1 MVRLGPGPASIIDDV
16 PVGRLYRDGVL
27 ITRADDGQVRDRRR
41 LSFAGSVAV
50 SIVLSDKG
58 ALLAD
63 PEVALSGVPSTD
75 MKGVPFETIA
85 RDAVIGTI
93 ESIPRPRRKDQALV
107 SEAVR
112 RGVRAAVNQ
121 AWGKKPVCS
130 VLLTV
135 L

>member
-1 MVRLGPGPASIIDDV
+1 MPCR
-16 PVGRLYRDGVL
+16 
-27 ITRADDGQVRDRRR
+27 
-41 LSFAGSVAV
+41 V
-50 SIVLSDKG
+50 SLVLSDKG

-63 PEVALSGVPSTD
+63 PEVALSGIPATRQRT
-75 MKGVPFETIA
+75 ERL
-85 RDAVIGTI
+85 RDHRPRSRHRHHR
-93 ESIPRPRRKDQALV
+93 EIPRPRRKDQALV

-135 L
+135 VYRSELK

>member
-1 MVRLGPGPASIIDDV
+1 MQDTPL
-16 PVGRLYRDGVL
+16 
-27 ITRADDGQVRDRRR
+27 
-41 LSFAGSVAV
+41 
-50 SIVLSDKG
+50 
-58 ALLAD
+58 
-63 PEVALSGVPSTD
+63 
-75 MKGVPFETIA
+75 ETIA
-85 RDAVIGTI
+85 REAVIGTI
-93 ESIPRPRRKDQALV
+93 ESIPRPRRKNAAMV

>member
-1 MVRLGPGPASIIDDV
+1 
-16 PVGRLYRDGVL
+16 
-27 ITRADDGQVRDRRR
+27 
-41 LSFAGSVAV
+41 
-50 SIVLSDKG
+50 VLSDKG

-63 PEVALSGVPSTD
+63 PEVALSGIPATD
-75 MKGVPFETIA
+75 TNGTAFETIVREA
-85 RDAVIGTI
+85 AIGTI

-135 L
+135 V